1 MKRIHLLITILVTSH
16 AFAQHED
23 TGYIH
28 QHPDTLSIGQAFK
41 KGKVHGHFRYFYMAT
56 DNKKGLTDYHANALG
71 GGLKYESAPFHKLQL
86 GISGYFIYNMGSS
99 DLSYKDPLTQ
109 QLNRYEI
116 GLFDLE
122 DTHNKSDIDR
132 LEELYLKYTNK
143 QLSITFGKQLINT
156 PFIKPQDS
164 RMRPT
169 EVEGIYGNAK
179 LKKNWNVEGGWISK
193 VSPRSTVKWYAV
205 AESIG
210 INSQGVNRDGSVGNY
225 KYNLESKGIGLLGII
240 FKSPKGLQ
248 LKVYDQFVD
257 NMFNSSFIQADYE
270 KLIGNNKAKAAFQ
283 YIRQDVINKGGN
295 IDPLKTYFDKSNK
308 VNVFG
313 ARVAWEQKHW
323 ETSFNYS
330 RITKHGRFTMP
341 REWGT
346 EPFFTYLSR
355 ERNEGLGDV
364 NAIMVMAK
372 GKLPEMGVKLEL
384 GYGHYYLPGV
394 ENALLNKY
402 KMPSYRHLKALADYE
417 FKGALEGLDIALLWI
432 YKGQLGKNVY
442 APKYLI
448 NKVDMSSFNVIMNYH
463 F

>member
-1 MKRIHLLITILVTSH
+1 M
-16 AFAQHED
+16 
-23 TGYIH
+23 
-28 QHPDTLSIGQAFK
+28 
-41 KGKVHGHFRYFYMAT
+41 
-56 DNKKGLTDYHANALG
+56 
-71 GGLKYESAPFHKLQL
+71 
-86 GISGYFIYNMGSS
+86 
-99 DLSYKDPLTQ
+99 
-109 QLNRYEI
+109 
-116 GLFDLE
+116 
-122 DTHNKSDIDR
+122 
-132 LEELYLKYTNK
+132 
-143 QLSITFGKQLINT
+143 
-156 PFIKPQDS
+156 
-164 RMRPT
+164 
-169 EVEGIYGNAK
+169 
-179 LKKNWNVEGGWISK
+179 
-193 VSPRSTVKWYAV
+193 
-205 AESIG
+205 
-210 INSQGVNRDGSVGNY
+210 
-225 KYNLESKGIGLLGII
+225 
-240 FKSPKGLQ
+240 
-248 LKVYDQFVD
+248 
-257 NMFNSSFIQADYE
+257 
-270 KLIGNNKAKAAFQ
+270 
-283 YIRQDVINKGGN
+283 
-295 IDPLKTYFDKSNK
+295 
-308 VNVFG
+308 FG